1 MDAKTVVISVSI
13 IAAAFAMAI
22 GGYGPARALGKA
34 LTEALDAIARQPEAS
49 DRIMRA
55 LFVGMALIESIAIYA
70 FVIAL
75 IILFANPLI
84 GYILK

>member
-1 MDAKTVVISVSI
+1 MDAMTAVI
-13 IAAAFAMAI
+13 IASVAAAALAI
-22 GGYGPARALGKA
+22 ALGGYGPARGLG
-34 LTEALDAIARQPEAS
+34 EALSRALDSIARQPEAS
-49 DRIMRA
+49 QQIMRT

-84 GYILK
+84 EYLVR

>member
-1 MDAKTVVISVSI
+1 MDALSIIIAVSV

-22 GGYGPARALGKA
+22 GGYGPARALGEA
-34 LTEALDAIARQPEAS
+34 LTKALDAIARQPEAS
-49 DRIMRA
+49 AQITRTLII
-55 LFVGMALIESIAIYA
+55 GMALIESIAIYA

-84 GYILK
+84 GYVVK

>member
-1 MDAKTVVISVSI
+1 MDSLTIIISISI
-13 IAAAFAMAI
+13 LAAALAIAI
-22 GGYGPARALGKA
+22 GGYSPARSLGEALSK
-34 LTEALDAIARQPEAS
+34 ALDAIARQPEAS
-49 DRIMRA
+49 AQIMRT

-84 GYILK
+84 GYVVK

>member
-13 IAAAFAMAI
+13 IAAALVMAI

-49 DRIMRA
+49 DKIMRA

-75 IILFANPLI
+75 IVLFANPLI